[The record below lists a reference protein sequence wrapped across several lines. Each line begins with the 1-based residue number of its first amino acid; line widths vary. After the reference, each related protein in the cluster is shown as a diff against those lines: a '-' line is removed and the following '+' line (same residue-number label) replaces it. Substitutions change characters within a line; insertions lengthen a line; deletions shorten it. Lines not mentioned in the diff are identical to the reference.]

1 MERFDRETLLD
12 LTVNVI
18 PLVIILFFVVV
29 FAVIAPFGFSAVD
42 TTIQFALL
50 LGPFVALAII
60 TYYAGRAISRDE
72 EKLEGEA
79 GEYSKVADPGIEDGD
94 TGHDETAAG
103 ADSADSDGADGEDD
117 VTPAI
122 TRAEPAESDSEER
135 AE

>member
-29 FAVIAPFGFSAVD
+29 FAVVSPFGFSAVD
-42 TTIQFALL
+42 TTIQYALL
-50 LGPFVALAII
+50 LGPFVALAIL
-60 TYYAGRAISRDE
+60 TYYAGKAISRDE

-79 GEYSKVADPGIEDGD
+79 GEYSKVAKPGHGDGD
-94 TGHDETAAG
+94 GHASAETDVDNGGDGDEA
-103 ADSADSDGADGEDD
+103 

-122 TRAEPAESDSEER
+122 TRAEPAEDEPEDP

>member
-29 FAVIAPFGFSAVD
+29 FAVISPFGFSAVD

-50 LGPFVALAII
+50 LGPFVALAIL
-60 TYYAGRAISRDE
+60 TYYAGKAISRDE

-79 GEYSKVADPGIEDGD
+79 GEYSKIAQPGSEADTEQ
-94 TGHDETAAG
+94 ETPPADAG
-103 ADSADSDGADGEDD
+103 SDDEDD
-117 VTPAI
+117 VSPAI
-122 TRAEPAESDSEER
+122 TRAEPAESAESETEEP

>member
-29 FAVIAPFGFSAVD
+29 FAVISPFGFSAVD

-50 LGPFVALAII
+50 LGPFVALAIL
-60 TYYAGRAISRDE
+60 TYYAGKAISRDE

-79 GEYSKVADPGIEDGD
+79 GEYSKVAQP
-94 TGHDETAAG
+94 A
-103 ADSADSDGADGEDD
+103 ADGEDGEPGAGADGGDGEVD

-122 TRAEPAESDSEER
+122 TRAEPAEP
-135 AE
+135 AEDEPEGPAE